1 MVQTSH
7 PVWGNRSCLRF
18 GIYSDTLD
26 EDATGG
32 VRARDRRLRVGIV
45 AGMLLVT
52 TLLVTLLVVDVVG
65 GYGPPRREKDAVQ
78 HLLMLRATTE
88 PSVVQVSTVATTHAT
103 STTHTSTEPTTTA
116 SFQNLSE
123 ALPYSAPEVR
133 FSNRK
138 YGRVLEKEPYPV
150 YWTPE
155 PTIQSRIMNR
165 ARVQEPRPFRARNTT
180 ATLKKDSFP
189 YYSLSKYP
197 QLTSYRYPNE
207 AKNIQDIIKYLTD
220 ETSPSNK
227 QQETIAGRK
236 IKFAGVYKT
245 GAEQE
250 DSYSRPDE
258 SVEEVLLAGNQ
269 NKMSDPSLNGHAYIA
284 DPFHAYKPAD
294 PSEVNLLANS
304 DFRFSPIRFASR
316 PHGTRWGLLD
326 VNPNDK
332 YFPRPPINFGKPIPT
347 QTEHHE
353 PVVQMYP
360 GTYTSAIYRPFGKE
374 PAKKPKPLSV
384 MLDIYPMAEDG
395 GHQQATQLRPTRHRS
410 RPPHAGPS
418 GEAKHQMIVHL
429 NLYPKKKTPGF
440 ASRSFH
446 VDVQSNAQCCEDEVL
461 RRVYEDAVDDSREDP
476 APWRQ
481 KQESFDFIQPRGRLT
496 SGPSAEQEVTAG
508 EEESLSAPL
517 DVSLVP
523 SNSSDT

>member
-1 MVQTSH
+1 
-7 PVWGNRSCLRF
+7 
-18 GIYSDTLD
+18 
-26 EDATGG
+26 
-32 VRARDRRLRVGIV
+32 
-45 AGMLLVT
+45 
-52 TLLVTLLVVDVVG
+52 VTLLVVDVVG
-65 GYGPPRREKDAVQ
+65 GYGPPSREKDAVQ

-150 YWTPE
+150 HPE
-155 PTIQSRIMNR
+155 
-165 ARVQEPRPFRARNTT
+165 EG
-180 ATLKKDSFP
+180 LFP

-332 YFPRPPINFGKPIPT
+332 YFPRPPINFGKPMPT

-461 RRVYEDAVDDSREDP
+461 RRGEYLDITE
-476 APWRQ
+476 
-481 KQESFDFIQPRGRLT
+481 RGNTFQYLVLT
-496 SGPSAEQEVTAG
+496 SGY
-508 EEESLSAPL
+508 L
-517 DVSLVP
+517 DTILVMFP
-523 SNSSDT
+523 